1 MGAGK
6 LYNDREVRAIALV
19 VLAHPEAETGPVFW
33 ERLARD
39 GLLAPILV
47 ARITAGGDLA
57 KFLNRNGPRVS
68 KMVELILNEGALPLV
83 RVVNVGEGKNLSIS
97 EHNYLSSYR
106 DHQDFGKVWWPQLAG
121 GGGFWTL

>member
-6 LYNDREVRAIALV
+6 HYNDREVRAIALV

-33 ERLARD
+33 ERPARD

-57 KFLNRNGPRVS
+57 KFLNRNGPRVN
-68 KMVELILNEGALPLV
+68 KMVELILHEKVCRV
-83 RVVNVGEGKNLSIS
+83 RVVNVGEGKNFSIS
-97 EHNYLSSYR
+97 VHDYLSSYR
-106 DHQDFGKVWWPQLAG
+106 NHKDFGKVWGPQLAG
-121 GGGFWTL
+121 GC